1 MRIFLP
7 FIAGLIIGFLLYK
20 VSCNHTGNTT
30 IVNNPKYDSLL
41 SKSKRDSIDYT
52 KHISVLEYLVDEKT
66 GIADSIYLTLSDQL
80 DRNNF
85 TIAKLRTA
93 KSGKDTASYYKACDT
108 LSIQYPAT
116 VKLGMAYKHERDSII
131 NLLKNEQSVNKDE
144 IKRINSVSIKKD
156 SLNNISIN
164 SAMQDADKWKGK
176 AGKRFGIGP
185 MVGVTYNGN
194 FKPTY
199 GIGVYYSLI
208 KF

>member
-1 MRIFLP
+1 MRILLP
-7 FIAGLIIGFLLYK
+7 FLAGLIICFLLYK
-20 VSCNHTGNTT
+20 VSCNHTGGIT

-85 TIAKLRTA
+85 TMAKLRTA
-93 KSGKDTASYYKACDT
+93 KSGRDTVSYYQACDT

-131 NLLKNEQSVNKDE
+131 NLLKNEQSVNKEE
-144 IKRINSVSIKKD
+144 IKRINSVSFKKD

-164 SAMQDADKWKGK
+164 SAMQDAAKWKGE
-176 AGKRFGIGP
+176 ASKRFGVGP
-185 MVGVTYNGN
+185 MVGLTYDGN

-199 GIGVYYSLI
+199 GVGVTYSLI